1 MFYCELLS
9 GLWIGDTDIL
19 TNEKFIQDNNITII
33 LNCTQMFNFPELDL
47 YKKVRLPFS
56 PVRES
61 DNDIY
66 LIRQNYKKIVSFLTE
81 NIDIHNILICCYD
94 GKSIS
99 PFIVALFIALNSKI
113 DTQSIYTILLSKNKE
128 LDLWCDLSLF
138 IN

>member
-66 LIRQNYKKIVSFLTE
+66 LIRQNYKKIVAFLTE

>member
-19 TNEKFIQDNNITII
+19 TNEKFIQDNNINII
-33 LNCTQMFNFPELDL
+33 LNCTQMFNFPDLDL

-94 GKSIS
+94 GKGIS

-113 DTQSIYTILLSKNKE
+113 DNQSIYTILLSKNKD
-128 LDLWCDLSLF
+128 LDLWCDLSMF